1 MTENKKMS
9 NLAVGITKEERVR
22 LKGHRP
28 AIVWLTGIPAS
39 GKTTIL
45 NALEAALNQIEVH
58 TFVIDGDNVRAD
70 LNKDLDFSK
79 AGRAENIRRIGHIAK
94 YFVSAGIVVI
104 CAFVSPYRQDRR
116 LVRTLVEEGEFI
128 EVYLKCPVN
137 VCIERDPKGMYK
149 KAINNQIGSFT
160 GVSDSYEAPQTPEIV
175 IETDKITINEG
186 VEIIIDYLAGKRII
200 NKGIKL

>member
-1 MTENKKMS
+1 
-9 NLAVGITKEERVR
+9 
-22 LKGHRP
+22 
-28 AIVWLTGIPAS
+28 
-39 GKTTIL
+39 
-45 NALEAALNQIEVH
+45 
-58 TFVIDGDNVRAD
+58 
-70 LNKDLDFSK
+70 
-79 AGRAENIRRIGHIAK
+79 
-94 YFVSAGIVVI
+94 
-104 CAFVSPYRQDRR
+104 DRR